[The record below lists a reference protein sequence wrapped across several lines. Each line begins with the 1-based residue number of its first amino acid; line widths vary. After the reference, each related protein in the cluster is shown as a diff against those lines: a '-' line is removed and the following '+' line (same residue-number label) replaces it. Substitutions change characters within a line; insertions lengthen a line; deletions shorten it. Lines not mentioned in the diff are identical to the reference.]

1 MYTPASD
8 LFERVIDDLRTRY
21 DEFGFHTERDVVWTI
36 QKELVR
42 RIRDS
47 SVALRVV
54 NDYPILPGNRR
65 SLTADLAILDAK
77 GAVEVAA
84 EFKYEPAASPTSL
97 RRCRSSAIHR
107 PERRPRGPVMKR
119 SSSSCGARLRGP
131 RAL

>member
-84 EFKYEPAASPTSL
+84 EFKYEPAHSRQDIWPTKVNPSVIFWGKDGAGADIE
-97 RRCRSSAIHR
+97 RVHR
-107 PERRPRGPVMKR
+107 FVEQRV
-119 SSSSCGARLRGP
+119 
-131 RAL
+131 